1 MPTRR
6 GESGTNYRDP
16 KVRKGARARLYSTC
30 FIFLSSII
38 TCRMYKLTLSEQVPV
53 AVQLKFSLSDSMSR
67 FLATRCRRPELHQM
81 VNLHLFCSH
90 RPDLSAI
97 QARIPAARPT
107 AVPPRA
113 MDDVC
118 SGETVRR
125 QASVTDGESIKIVI
139 HDVDSDSNFSTY

>member
-1 MPTRR
+1 M
-6 GESGTNYRDP
+6 
-16 KVRKGARARLYSTC
+16 V
-30 FIFLSSII
+30 
-38 TCRMYKLTLSEQVPV
+38 KLHP
-53 AVQLKFSLSDSMSR
+53 
-67 FLATRCRRPELHQM
+67 
-81 VNLHLFCSH
+81 FCSH

-118 SGETVRR
+118 GGETVRR

>member
-1 MPTRR
+1 M
-6 GESGTNYRDP
+6 SGRVP
-16 KVRKGARARLYSTC
+16 GVRLYSIC
-30 FIFLSSII
+30 FVFLGSII
-38 TCRMYKLTLSEQVPV
+38 TCQFHTSTLSDQVPV
-53 AVQLKFSLSDSMSR
+53 AVQLRVSLSVSVSR
-67 FLATRCRRPELHQM
+67 ILSTRSRRLELHQM
-81 VNLHLFCSH
+81 VKLHLFYSH

>member
-1 MPTRR
+1 
-6 GESGTNYRDP
+6 
-16 KVRKGARARLYSTC
+16 
-30 FIFLSSII
+30 
-38 TCRMYKLTLSEQVPV
+38 
-53 AVQLKFSLSDSMSR
+53 
-67 FLATRCRRPELHQM
+67 M
-81 VNLHLFCSH
+81 VNLHLFYSH

-118 SGETVRR
+118 GGETVRR

>member
-1 MPTRR
+1 VP
-6 GESGTNYRDP
+6 G
-16 KVRKGARARLYSTC
+16 ARLYSIC
-30 FIFLSSII
+30 FVFLDSII
-38 TCRMYKLTLSEQVPV
+38 TCRFQKSTLSDQVPV
-53 AVQLKFSLSDSMSR
+53 AVQLRVSLSDSVSR
-67 FLATRCRRPELHQM
+67 ILATRSRRLELHQM
-81 VNLHLFCSH
+81 FNFHLFYSH

-118 SGETVRR
+118 GGETVRR